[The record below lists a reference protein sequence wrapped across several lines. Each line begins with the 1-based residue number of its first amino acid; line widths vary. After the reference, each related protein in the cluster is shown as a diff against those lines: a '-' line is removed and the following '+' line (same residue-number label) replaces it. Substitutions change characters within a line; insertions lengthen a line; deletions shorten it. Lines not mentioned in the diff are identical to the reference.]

1 MPRKL
6 PTTKPRPRTKAEP
19 AKVGIISLGCPK
31 NQVDT
36 EVLLGRVAEEHVVC
50 ADPAD
55 ADVVI
60 VNTCGFIDQARDES
74 LAVIREM
81 QEWKE
86 QGRIKGLVVAGC
98 LAQRWGQRMR
108 EENPGVDSVLGMAEY
123 GQINAVL
130 KKVLTKRQL
139 AEKAAAPWRV
149 LVAEDPTYE
158 VTAQT
163 GRLRITPPHYAY
175 IQV

>member
-19 AKVGIISLGCPK
+19 AKVGVISLGCPK
-31 NQVDT
+31 NMVDT
-36 EVLLGRVAEEHVVC
+36 EVLLGRVAEEHVIC

-81 QEWKE
+81 EQWKAE
-86 QGRIKGLVVAGC
+86 GKIKGLVVAGC
-98 LAQRWGQRMR
+98 LAQRWGDKIR
-108 EENPGVDSVLGMAEY
+108 EESPGVDSVLGMAEY
-123 GQINAVL
+123 GQINTVL
-130 KKVLTKRQL
+130 KKVLTAKDL
-139 AEKAAAPWRV
+139 A
-149 LVAEDPTYE
+149 
-158 VTAQT
+158 
-163 GRLRITPPHYAY
+163 
-175 IQV
+175 